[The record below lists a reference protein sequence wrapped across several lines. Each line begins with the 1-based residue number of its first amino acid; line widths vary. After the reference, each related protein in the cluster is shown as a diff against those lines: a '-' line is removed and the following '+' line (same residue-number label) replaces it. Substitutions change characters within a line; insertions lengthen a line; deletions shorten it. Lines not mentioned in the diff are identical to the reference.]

1 MIDSVNVPGQA
12 GSGDPAAVVP
22 ELPTAEQCRPQVAL
36 PSAGVPT
43 WALVLA
49 SVAIGSA
56 VMLTLNG
63 QRGDQAAAASARS
76 YGASPA
82 PPLPSSLEGGLDIIG
97 SPMPGTDPV
106 MVRVEPPYRAG
117 SPAFSQPT
125 SPPRGGANGGGAF
138 ASRMPPAGP
147 SSEGSG
153 FAGGFRSEPMPGAPG
168 SPAGAQMRTAGP
180 PGSSVVFDAGTG
192 GANDEKL
199 SGENAPVRASL
210 IRNRPALVAQ
220 GEIISA
226 TLETPVNSE
235 RPGLIRAIV
244 SRDVRSFDGSR
255 VLIPKGSR
263 LIGEF
268 RADQQVG
275 KRRVLATWNRLIRP
289 DGVAIKLDSPVADA
303 SGSMGIPGK
312 VDTHFL
318 ARFANA
324 ALQTALQIGVNRANR
339 NGNNV
344 IVSGTGQMPGM
355 VSQAIIP
362 NADLPPTVRVQAG
375 TSISVFTARDLDF
388 SGVPLVR

>member
-1 MIDSVNVPGQA
+1 
-12 GSGDPAAVVP
+12 
-22 ELPTAEQCRPQVAL
+22 
-36 PSAGVPT
+36 
-43 WALVLA
+43 
-49 SVAIGSA
+49 
-56 VMLTLNG
+56 
-63 QRGDQAAAASARS
+63 
-76 YGASPA
+76 
-82 PPLPSSLEGGLDIIG
+82 
-97 SPMPGTDPV
+97 
-106 MVRVEPPYRAG
+106 
-117 SPAFSQPT
+117 
-125 SPPRGGANGGGAF
+125 
-138 ASRMPPAGP
+138 
-147 SSEGSG
+147 
-153 FAGGFRSEPMPGAPG
+153 
-168 SPAGAQMRTAGP
+168 MRTAGP